1 MINSLTAMP
10 EVPHLQ
16 LSGRRVWLRPPEM
29 DDWAQWAALR
39 EASRDFL
46 VPWEPSWPIDSLTRS
61 AWQRRLRRQYEE
73 WHHDLGYSLLIFSAA
88 DHALLGGIS
97 LSNVRR
103 GVSRTAAMGYW
114 IGQPHARKGYTSE
127 AAALLLTYAFE
138 TLSLHRIEAGCVPG
152 NMASRSLL
160 KKLQFR
166 EEGYA
171 RDYLRINGKWED
183 HVLFGML
190 SDEWQLLRRL

>member
-10 EVPHLQ
+10 EAPHLQ
-16 LSGRRVWLRPPEM
+16 LSGRTVWLRPPEM

-46 VPWEPSWPIDSLTRS
+46 VPWEPSWPVDSLTRS

-88 DHALLGGIS
+88 GHALLGGIS

-103 GVSRTAAMGYW
+103 GVSRTATMGYW

-127 AAALLLTYAFE
+127 AATLLLNYAFE
-138 TLSLHRIEAGCVPG
+138 TLTLHRIEAGCVPG

-190 SDEWQLLRRL
+190 SDEWQLLRSR